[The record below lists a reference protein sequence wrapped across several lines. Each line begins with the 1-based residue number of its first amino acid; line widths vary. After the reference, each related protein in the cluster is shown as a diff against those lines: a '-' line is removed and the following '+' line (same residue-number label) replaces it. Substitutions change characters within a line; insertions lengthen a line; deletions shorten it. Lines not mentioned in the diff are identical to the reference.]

1 MSMVIDGSNGLTY
14 PNSATNGGY
23 INSGTA
29 VASTSGTSITFTG
42 IPSWAKRIS
51 VMFNQ
56 VSGSGSS
63 NYLVRIGSGS
73 VQSTGY
79 LSASAYVNTTPA
91 SNCTL
96 DTTGFAIFN
105 GNGANKISGIM
116 TIDNLSGNLWVA
128 SHSVGDADSAK
139 MGGGTVTLSG
149 ILDRVVIT
157 FTNGTDTFD
166 LGSINI
172 LYE

>member
-1 MSMVIDGSNGLTY
+1 MTAIVDGSLGFTAPVGAVYNGLQT
-14 PNSATNGGY
+14 
-23 INSGTA
+23 GTA

-96 DTTGFAIFN
+96 DTC
-105 GNGANKISGIM
+105 
-116 TIDNLSGNLWVA
+116 
-128 SHSVGDADSAK
+128 
-139 MGGGTVTLSG
+139 
-149 ILDRVVIT
+149 
-157 FTNGTDTFD
+157 
-166 LGSINI
+166 NI
-172 LYE
+172 